1 MFQKSSF
8 RTFKSTKLL
17 DLKKQNLFLV
27 KFMVKSTPGFS
38 QLRKSPNH
46 PPVIVFT
53 SLRLC
58 PYAAQWGAAE
68 EEERAPLK
76 SYCFS
81 SSAKKSR
88 YEFWAQD
95 EKKKILF
102 SFPRLFAE
110 TRAVSLGKCKR
121 RFHTLKKGRGEKNDF
136 FNCPPALAP
145 LAACNFPRK
154 SLFPLPVNKKEKIAP
169 VGFFPFFVY
178 CRHVPFP
185 RFVRRYFLLFFRGN
199 GLPRMGEGEENG
211 GSIQNLVWL
220 SGESLRDNMSK
231 TLFSHT
237 NMIHL
242 MHTYNTNFL
251 HWWQIKLPLTFPMS
265 TCTWCAKF

>member
-1 MFQKSSF
+1 M
-8 RTFKSTKLL
+8 
-17 DLKKQNLFLV
+17 KQNFLLA
-27 KFMVKSTPGFS
+27 KSMVKSIPGFS
-38 QLRKSPNH
+38 QLRKSP
-46 PPVIVFT
+46 PPVIVFS

-58 PYAAQWGAAE
+58 PYGSVKRGGGGGEGSIKILLFFLFCE
-68 EEERAPLK
+68 EVTIRIL
-76 SYCFS
+76 
-81 SSAKKSR
+81 SAR
-88 YEFWAQD
+88 R
-95 EKKKILF
+95 KKKDFVFLSPPFCWDKSSFFGKMQKAF
-102 SFPRLFAE
+102 S
-110 TRAVSLGKCKR
+110 
-121 RFHTLKKGRGEKNDF
+121 HTQKGIRGKNDF

-145 LAACNFPRK
+145 LPACNFPRK

-185 RFVRRYFLLFFRGN
+185 RFVRRYFLLFFREN
-199 GLPRMGEGEENG
+199 GLPGMGEGEENG

-220 SGESLRDNMSK
+220 SGKSLQDNMSK
-231 TLFSHT
+231 TLLSHI

-242 MHTYNTNFL
+242 MHTYNTHFL